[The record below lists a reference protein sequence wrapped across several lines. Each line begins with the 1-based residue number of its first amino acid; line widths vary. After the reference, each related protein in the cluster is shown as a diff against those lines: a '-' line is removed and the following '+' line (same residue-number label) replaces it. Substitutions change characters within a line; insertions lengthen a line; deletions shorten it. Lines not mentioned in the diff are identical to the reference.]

1 MGVEEIGVWFRC
13 FQALLAHI
21 YRLCAKYSSPKTNIL
36 ESRHLGFPKHLFYV
50 CELLLPG
57 SGKKQIEDELKAK
70 LYIKTAPQWER
81 ADLTSAPWGL
91 SSSPQL
97 VRLQKLR
104 TPPGFNKRIT
114 WALDRGQHCFQRA
127 YLVRKLRPNEVE
139 MMSVPFSIGERVSV
153 VEDSIKVA
161 GGETGTH
168 LSKWYHRCSWGDL
181 LRSVRFIRVWHFKF
195 DFLQAWLPST
205 FD

>member
-13 FQALLAHI
+13 FQTLLAHL

-57 SGKKQIEDELKAK
+57 SETKQIDDELKEK

-104 TPPGFNKRIT
+104 TPPGFNKRRT
-114 WALDRGQHCFQRA
+114 WALDRGERCFQRTS
-127 YLVRKLRPNEVE
+127 LVCSVRKLRPNEVE

-168 LSKWYHRCSWGDL
+168 LSKCRNDITGAL
-181 LRSVRFIRVWHFKF
+181 VVLTV
-195 DFLQAWLPST
+195 
-205 FD
+205 

>member
-1 MGVEEIGVWFRC
+1 MTWSLHMVTMMGVEEIGVWFRC

-36 ESRHLGFPKHLFYV
+36 ESRHLGFPKHLLYV

-57 SGKKQIEDELKAK
+57 SETKQIEDELKAK

-104 TPPGFNKRIT
+104 TPPGFNKRRT
-114 WALDRGQHCFQRA
+114 WALNRG
-127 YLVRKLRPNEVE
+127 
-139 MMSVPFSIGERVSV
+139 
-153 VEDSIKVA
+153 
-161 GGETGTH
+161 H
-168 LSKWYHRCSWGDL
+168 LLFVQSGNWDL
-181 LRSVRFIRVWHFKF
+181 MKSRWWVCHSPSVRG
-195 DFLQAWLPST
+195 
-205 FD
+205 